1 MNKTSPYAEHLFRLM
16 EEHIIPRNP
25 WGHEE
30 VEYDCPW
37 PETNDKASGPVNHPG
52 HYNQG
57 KFEVIDVIEDWK
69 LGFNLGNV
77 VKYIA
82 RADHKGAT
90 VQDLKKALW
99 YLEREI
105 SSREAD

>member
-1 MNKTSPYAEHLFRLM
+1 MNHYFFDGKTVTMAEC
-16 EEHIIPRNP
+16 IPTIKEDEQTQTTSKNKNNLNNQI
-25 WGHEE
+25 
-30 VEYDCPW
+30 D
-37 PETNDKASGPVNHPG
+37 HPS

-57 KFEVIDVIEDWK
+57 RIEVIDAIEDWK

-82 RADHKGAT
+82 RAGKKDQNKRL
-90 VQDLKKALW
+90 VDLKKALW

-105 SSREAD
+105 SNEEKQSKKT